1 MNVKSIYNKI
11 VGSGNQEKIIKGV
24 FWSFLGTFISKGFAF
39 IALFLVARF
48 LSVQEYGK
56 LGLLQ
61 SYINTFTLFS
71 LASFGVTATKYL
83 AVYNNEDKRKASE
96 IFSLTRIFVFI
107 LSTFILVLSII
118 FNDTI
123 CEYIVGDPKLKTEV
137 LICGAAIYFSSLNG
151 LQVGALAGLQ
161 NFKSI
166 SIVNIVNGVL
176 SLPLI
181 IISAYHYGIK
191 GVVVSLAIINF
202 SIWACSAILLKK
214 ELLKNKLFFT
224 VKNLRKHFDTLY
236 HFSLPSFLSSIM
248 LAPVVLICNSF
259 LIKYNTE
266 GYYELGIYNAAY
278 NFSQVGTILIGIIG
292 QVFYPMAMQNF
303 GKNNRKFDFFNINNS
318 YIIGIL
324 IFLPIIVLPDLFAG
338 FYGIKY
344 QKSSMYFSMI
354 YIGLSSIV
362 ISQKQGIARNFAAG
376 NFMWFSV
383 FSNMLWAVSTILFSY
398 FLVQKGSIG
407 RSFSLFIGYLINTIF
422 FIPFYI
428 NRKLIN
434 KDLFLTREHLA
445 IVALIILGIVS
456 FILISS
462 AWIRLFVILIIL
474 LLSAYTFFVW
484 YKNFIYKIEPDE
496 EN

>member
-1 MNVKSIYNKI
+1 MNIKSVYNKI
-11 VGSGNQEKIIKGV
+11 VGSGNQEKIIKGI

-39 IALFLVARF
+39 IALFLVARL

-96 IFSLTRIFVFI
+96 IFSLTRIFVFV
-107 LSTFILVLSII
+107 LSTLILIFSYI
-118 FNDTI
+118 FNDVI
-123 CEYIVGDPKLKTEV
+123 CEYIVGDPNLKLEV
-137 LICGAAIYFSSLNG
+137 LICSGAIYFSSLNG

-181 IISAYHYGIK
+181 IASAYYYGIK
-191 GVVVSLAIINF
+191 GVVVSLTIVNF
-202 SIWACSAILLKK
+202 SIWICSAILLKK
-214 ELLKNKLFFT
+214 ELIKNQLFFT
-224 VKNLRKHFDTLY
+224 AKNLRKHFDTLY

-259 LIKYNTE
+259 LIKYNPT
-266 GYYELGIYNAAY
+266 GYYELGIYNAAF
-278 NFSQVGTILIGIIG
+278 NFSQVGTILIGIMG

-318 YIIGIL
+318 YIIGIF
-324 IFLPIIVLPDLFAG
+324 IFLPILCIPDLFAG
-338 FYGIKY
+338 FYGFKY
-344 QKSSMYFSMI
+344 KNSSMYFSMI

-383 FSNMLWAVSTILFSY
+383 FSNMLWAISTILFSY
-398 FLVQKGSIG
+398 FLVQKGSMG
-407 RSFSLFIGYLINTIF
+407 RSFSLFIGYLINTVF

-428 NRKLIN
+428 KKKLIN
-434 KDLFLTREHLA
+434 KDLFLTKEHLA
-445 IVALIILGIVS
+445 IITLIGLAIVS

-462 AWIRLFVILIIL
+462 VVIRLFVMLIIL
-474 LLSAYTFFVW
+474 LFSGYVFFVW
-484 YKNFIYKIEPDE
+484 YKNFVSKIKIDE
-496 EN
+496 E

>member
-1 MNVKSIYNKI
+1 MNIKSVYKKI
-11 VGSGNQEKIIKGV
+11 VGSGSQEKIIKGV
-24 FWSFLGTFISKGFAF
+24 FWSFLGTLISKGFAF
-39 IALFLVARF
+39 IALFLVARI

-83 AVYNNEDKRKASE
+83 AIYNNEDKKKASE

-107 LSTFILVLSII
+107 LSSFILILSYF
-118 FNDTI
+118 FNDAI
-123 CEYIVGDPKLKTEV
+123 CEYIVGDPNLKSEV

-214 ELLKNKLFFT
+214 ELLKNQLFFT

-259 LIKYNTE
+259 LIKYNTA
-266 GYYELGIYNAAY
+266 GYYELGIYNAAF

-324 IFLPIIVLPDLFAG
+324 IFLPIVSLPDLFAG

-344 QKSSMYFSMI
+344 ENNNMYYSVMFV
-354 YIGLSSIV
+354 GLSSIV
-362 ISQKQGIARNFAAG
+362 IAQRQGIARNFAAG

-383 FSNMLWAVSTILFSY
+383 FSNLIWAATTILSCY
-398 FLVQKGSIG
+398 LLISKGSIG
-407 RSFSLFIGYLINTIF
+407 RSLAFFIGYITNTIL

-428 NRKLIN
+428 NKKLID
-434 KDLFLTREHLA
+434 KKLLLSKEHLL
-445 IVALIILGIVS
+445 LI
-456 FILISS
+456 FCILISNL
-462 AWIRLFVILIIL
+462 IFTLIDNLFFRIIITIVFL
-474 LLSAYTFFVW
+474 VLCLMIF
-484 YKNFIYKIEPDE
+484 KNWFKSYIK
-496 EN
+496 NG